1 MTRAYLAFTNTG
13 LALAR
18 RLADAL
24 PGSVDRCGSGGV
36 SLAGWTA
43 LQFAQS
49 DALVLWEPWALRCG
63 PLRRTAAARHRTLPW
78 WCWTNAAALRCRCC
92 PVIWAVPMTWPVHW
106 PPCAEPFR

>member
-1 MTRAYLAFTNTG
+1 MTRAYLAFTDIG

-49 DALVLWEPWALRCG
+49 DALVFVYSRS
-63 PLRRTAAARHRTLPW
+63 RF
-78 WCWTNAAALRCRCC
+78 
-92 PVIWAVPMTWPVHW
+92 
-106 PPCAEPFR
+106 PPCTPHSCSITEN